1 MDLADAS
8 LVWLAGHSGIAD
20 ILTLDQDGFQTYR
33 TAAGEPFSDLLAV
46 G

>member
-8 LVWLAGHSGIAD
+8 LVWLSGHTGIAD
-20 ILTLDQDGFQTYR
+20 ILTLDQGDFQTYR
-33 TAAGEPFSDLLAV
+33 TPLGQPFGDLLAA